1 MSESMKN
8 EPILALD
15 GIVRTFHQGDRTLE
29 VLRGVD
35 LVLRPGEIVALV
47 GQSGSGKST
56 LLHIAGL
63 LERPDGG
70 EIKLEGVRCNDLD
83 DSGRTEMRRKQ
94 IGFVYQ
100 HHHLLAEF
108 SALENVML
116 PQLLNGL
123 SKAEARERSEQ
134 LLKMVGLQERADHR
148 PGKLSGGEQQRVAIA
163 RAVAN
168 VPRLLLADEPTGNLD
183 QQTAERVF
191 NALITLVRG
200 TGIAAL
206 VATHNPDLAARMDR
220 TVRLRD
226 GVLSQD

>member
-1 MSESMKN
+1 MN
-8 EPILALD
+8 DGTPILELN
-15 GIVRTFHQGDRTLE
+15 GIVRTFHQGDRSLE
-29 VLRGVD
+29 VLKGVD

-56 LLHIAGL
+56 MLHIAGL

-70 EIKLEGVRCNDLD
+70 EIRLNGISCNDLD
-83 DSGRTEMRRKQ
+83 DGGRTEMRRKG

-123 SKAEARERSEQ
+123 TKAEARERSEQ
-134 LLKMVGLQERADHR
+134 LLKMVGLQERSDHR

-191 NALITLVRG
+191 TALVTLVRG

-220 TVRLRD
+220 IVRLRD